1 LHLRSLNINLNKI
14 RSLTTKF
21 GIDIGHNCHPD
32 TGAVGIKRE
41 DDLTKAVGT
50 RLMQKLSAADH
61 SVVNCTSTQA
71 SSVGDSLR
79 QRVNKANANQVDIF
93 VSIHLNKADGKA
105 FRTDKPIGTE
115 IFAISNAGKAIAQS
129 VLTEIVKL
137 GFVNRGI
144 KNAEFFV
151 LKHTSMPAILI
162 ECCFVDSQADMAL
175 FDAEKMADAIKVGL
189 IGDAQDTSESQ
200 PGILKVTQKTILKPS
215 TLQSSD
221 LPPETLIDI
230 DLGEYPVLDFRREE
244 RHYWLK
250 WPDKSQ
256 GDRDVH
262 FVFDE

>member
-1 LHLRSLNINLNKI
+1 MKI
-14 RSLTTKF
+14 
-21 GIDIGHNCHPD
+21 GIDIGHNCPPSD
-32 TGAVGIKRE
+32 TGAVGFKKE
-41 DDLTKAVGT
+41 DDLAKDVGT
-50 RLMQKLSAADH
+50 RLIKKLSAAGH
-61 SVVNCTSTQA
+61 SVIHCTPSQA
-71 SSVGDSLR
+71 ASHTESL
-79 QRVNKANANQVDIF
+79 QKRVNKANVNQVDIF
-93 VSIHLNKADGKA
+93 VSIHFNKADGKA

-115 IFAISNAGKAIAQS
+115 IFA
-129 VLTEIVKL
+129 
-137 GFVNRGI
+137 
-144 KNAEFFV
+144 

-162 ECCFVDSQADMAL
+162 ECCFVDSQADMNL

-262 FVFDE
+262 FVFDEYAEVKET

>member
-1 LHLRSLNINLNKI
+1 M
-14 RSLTTKF
+14 KF
-21 GIDIGHNCHPD
+21 GIDIGHNCPPD

-41 DDLTKAVGT
+41 DDLTKSVGT
-50 RLMQKLSAADH
+50 LLMSKLSTARH
-61 SVVNCTSTQA
+61 SVINCTPNQA
-71 SSVGDSLR
+71 STVGESLR
-79 QRVNKANANQVDIF
+79 KRVQKANDNQVDIF
-93 VSIHLNKADGKA
+93 VSIHFNA
-105 FRTDKPIGTE
+105 FSPTPNPRGTE
-115 IFAISNAGKAIAQS
+115 IYAISNAGKAIAQS
-129 VLTEIVKL
+129 VLSEIVKL
-137 GFVNRGI
+137 GFRNKGV
-144 KNAEFFV
+144 KNAGFFV

-175 FDAEKMADAIKVGL
+175 FDAEKMAEAIKIGL
-189 IGDAQDTSESQ
+189 IGDAKDTSEPQ

-256 GDRDVH
+256 GDRDIH
-262 FVFDE
+262 FVFDEYAEVKET